1 MAANEES
8 LLIQRSIADDQD
20 LENGFTRSKIGTS
33 FLAVMLLSAFLAS
46 SDDSFVLSTA
56 SDIAADFEATNISTW
71 LITGFNLGYMVSLP
85 IYGHLCDAWGR
96 KRTYLFSYIVYGVGC
111 LTMGTSLNIYMS
123 ILARII
129 TGFGSS
135 GMLDLS
141 SVLLNDIG
149 GPFGVAVLRS
159 YFMTVT
165 MIGFS
170 AGGALGGFLATL
182 VGWRWSFL
190 LHVPIVFLCAL
201 VTVRQLPKD
210 APQDP
215 QSAVLGDNQERQEEK
230 TPGPGNMDII
240 GMILLVCAIVS
251 ALMMVQV
258 LQGSIVP
265 ESKLYISTGLGLAS
279 LLLVGI
285 LCVQEVQWA
294 KRPLIPLSFMMSSQ
308 TGIVCVVQI
317 LSMIADLAIVSTVS
331 EYFVRTKG
339 FSMAAASAC
348 LAPPALGGALGGY
361 LAGRQIQTLVAPVS
375 IQCLSTQ
382 IYRNGN

>member
-1 MAANEES
+1 
-8 LLIQRSIADDQD
+8 
-20 LENGFTRSKIGTS
+20 
-33 FLAVMLLSAFLAS
+33 
-46 SDDSFVLSTA
+46 
-56 SDIAADFEATNISTW
+56 
-71 LITGFNLGYMVSLP
+71 
-85 IYGHLCDAWGR
+85 
-96 KRTYLFSYIVYGVGC
+96 
-111 LTMGTSLNIYMS
+111 MS

-170 AGGALGGFLATL
+170 AGGALGGF
-182 VGWRWSFL
+182 WRHWSFL

-210 APQDP
+210 TPQDP
-215 QSAVLGDNQERQEEK
+215 QSAVLDDNQDRQEEK
-230 TPGPGNMDII
+230 IPGPGNMDII
-240 GMILLVCAIVS
+240 GMIILVCAIVS

-258 LQGSIVP
+258 LQGPIIP
-265 ESKLYISTGLGLAS
+265 ESKFYISAGLGLAS
-279 LLLVGI
+279 LLLVGVF
-285 LCVQEVQWA
+285 CVHEVRWA

-308 TGIVCVVQI
+308 TGI
-317 LSMIADLAIVSTVS
+317 IVSTVS

-361 LAGRQIQTLVAPVS
+361 LAGRQIQSLVAPVS
-375 IQCLSTQ
+375 IQCLSTH
-382 IYRNGN
+382 IYNHEN

>member
-1 MAANEES
+1 
-8 LLIQRSIADDQD
+8 
-20 LENGFTRSKIGTS
+20 
-33 FLAVMLLSAFLAS
+33 
-46 SDDSFVLSTA
+46 
-56 SDIAADFEATNISTW
+56 
-71 LITGFNLGYMVSLP
+71 
-85 IYGHLCDAWGR
+85 
-96 KRTYLFSYIVYGVGC
+96 
-111 LTMGTSLNIYMS
+111 MS

-215 QSAVLGDNQERQEEK
+215 QSAVLDANQERQEEK

-240 GMILLVCAIVS
+240 GMIILVCAIVS

-258 LQGSIVP
+258 LQGTITP
-265 ESKLYISTGLGLAS
+265 KRKLYISTGLGLAS
-279 LLLVGI
+279 LLLVGVF
-285 LCVQEVQWA
+285 CVHEVQWA

-308 TGIVCVVQI
+308 TGI
-317 LSMIADLAIVSTVS
+317 IVSTVS

-361 LAGRQIQTLVAPVS
+361 LAGRQIQSLVAPVS
-375 IQCLSTQ
+375 IQCLSVQ
-382 IYRNGN
+382 WKLMRFQNW